1 MDDPDPRMADP
12 EYAQKWLRGEWTYM
26 NEKEQEELLLI
37 YGTRKQRKAVK
48 QRQRAREQARKQ
60 SK

>member
-12 EYAQKWLRGEWTYM
+12 EYAKKWLKGEWIYM
-26 NEKEQEELLLI
+26 NETEQEELLLI

-48 QRQRAREQARKQ
+48 ERQKAREQAKKQ